1 MKGLMI
7 KDFRLMFRRK
17 RSFIFIL
24 LCGFIVNFS
33 TDAEFFVGWLMLIGS
48 LFALSTIAYDEHD
61 NCYPF
66 LMTLPITRKG
76 YVIEK
81 YLFGMLSGAAF
92 WLIGVVFYAITVFLK
107 GSPEYLSEKFL
118 SFLELLLIPLLLL
131 DFTIPINLKYGSEK
145 VRLVMIII
153 WGAAF
158 GVAFVVNRLIPG
170 GVRPDAFI
178 SSLSTTAL
186 TVFAILVAVAFTGL
200 SVHFSM
206 RIISKKEF

>member
-81 YLFGMLSGAAF
+81 YYLNAQRRCLLAYRRGFR
-92 WLIGVVFYAITVFLK
+92 YNRFLK
-107 GSPEYLSEKFL
+107 RIAWYLSEKLL

-131 DFTIPINLKYGSEK
+131 
-145 VRLVMIII
+145 
-153 WGAAF
+153 
-158 GVAFVVNRLIPG
+158 
-170 GVRPDAFI
+170 I
-178 SSLSTTAL
+178 SL
-186 TVFAILVAVAFTGL
+186 F
-200 SVHFSM
+200 
-206 RIISKKEF
+206 R